1 MRTILVISFLFLS
14 GCNLAHLTQD
24 VGLASSGAIIG
35 STVSGPVGAASG
47 AAIGSVVS
55 TVLDPLNTQEETTTE
70 VLNTIPE
77 EDRAKVLKNQQMW
90 ETVESLGMWSLLIFV
105 LFWLIPDPFTIIRRL
120 LWK

>member
-1 MRTILVISFLFLS
+1 MRTLILILFLS

-24 VGLASSGAIIG
+24 VGLSSSGAVIG
-35 STVSGPVGAASG
+35 SIASGPVGAASG

-55 TVLDPLNTQEETTTE
+55 TVLDPLNTQVESTTE
-70 VLNTIPE
+70 VLEAIPE
-77 EDRAKVLKNQQMW
+77 EDRAKVLKNRDMW
-90 ETVESLGMWSLLIFV
+90 ETIESLGWYAGLIFV